1 MAKIVDFK
9 DELQKKLARLTEE
22 EARLL
27 KERDFLLKYLFQKDK
42 MSKTLPPIY
51 KKEEE
56 TWHIIEPQQRIK
68 KILSKK

>member
-27 KERDFLLKYLFQKDK
+27 NERDFLLKYIFQKDK
-42 MSKTLPPIY
+42 MSKTLPSIY

-56 TWHIIEPQQRIK
+56 TWQIIESQRTRE
-68 KILSKK
+68 

>member
-27 KERDFLLKYLFQKDK
+27 KERDFLLKYIFQKDK

-56 TWHIIEPQQRIK
+56 TWQIIESQRTRK
-68 KILSKK
+68 